1 MQSGKDLHQVT
12 VIYVNL
18 YGRLSYLNLYDTE
31 EKGEGEKKKRG
42 IRRGKVV
49 GLEK

>member
-18 YGRLSYLNLYDTE
+18 YGRLSYLNLYETE
-31 EKGEGEKKKRG
+31 EKGRVRRREEGK
-42 IRRGKVV
+42 
-49 GLEK
+49 